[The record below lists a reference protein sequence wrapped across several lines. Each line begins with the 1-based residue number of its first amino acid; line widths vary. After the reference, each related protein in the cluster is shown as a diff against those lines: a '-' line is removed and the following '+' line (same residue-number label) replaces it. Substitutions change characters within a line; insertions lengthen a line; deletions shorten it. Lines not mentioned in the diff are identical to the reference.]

1 MINFATIDFETTG
14 LSSKLD
20 RVIEVGVVR
29 TDIDGKVLAEYTTL
43 INPMRDVGPT
53 QIHGVSAGQVA
64 AAPLFT
70 EILSDLADILNGAVM
85 VAHNAAFDLKFL
97 ISELDRAS
105 CRHGE
110 FDPLCTLY
118 LMKSSQIGGPRKLI
132 DCCNSFDIKVENAH
146 QALSDA
152 RMTSMLLHRLI
163 GDGKTDF
170 DFDPIWIEPELKISK
185 APVTRDAVTPR
196 ESESHY
202 LSKMI
207 SRLGARDDTGLVSA
221 ASVGQYL
228 NLLDMF
234 LEDRRITKEESDEL
248 ISFAEDLN
256 LNEEKVR
263 TLNATY
269 LAGICA
275 AATRDGVVTSVERA
289 DIQNLAV
296 VLGVADW
303 ESLLETSTKPA
314 HFPQVENQ
322 LVAGVSV
329 CFTGEMHKSREDMT
343 SIASSLGLVVMD
355 NVTKKLD
362 LLVVAD
368 PDTASGKARKAR
380 QYGIRIIAESVFLK
394 MAEQAKFKP

>member
-14 LSSKLD
+14 FSSKMD

-43 INPMRDVGPT
+43 INPMRDIGPT
-53 QIHGVSAGQVA
+53 YIHGVSAGQVA
-64 AAPLFT
+64 DAPLFS
-70 EILSDLADILNGAVM
+70 EILFDLAEILNGAVM
-85 VAHNAAFDLKFL
+85 VAHNAAFDTRFL
-97 ISELDRAS
+97 VSELARAN
-105 CRHGE
+105 CKHAE

-118 LMKSSQIGGPRKLI
+118 LMNSSQIAGPRKLI

-152 RMTSMLLHRLI
+152 RMTSKLLHCLI
-163 GDGKTDF
+163 GKEKTDF
-170 DFDPIWIEPELKISK
+170 DFDPIRIESESK
-185 APVTRDAVTPR
+185 NSKSPVTRDAVTPR
-196 ESESHY
+196 ELESHY

-207 SRLGARDDTGLVSA
+207 SRLGSRDDTGLVSA

-234 LEDRRITKEESDEL
+234 LEDRRITKEESDAL
-248 ISFAEDLN
+248 ISFAEDLH
-256 LNEEKVR
+256 LSEEKVR
-263 TLNATY
+263 TLNASY

-275 AATRDGVVTSVERA
+275 AATRDGVVTTVERA

-296 VLGVADW
+296 VLGVTDW
-303 ESLLETSTKPA
+303 ESLLDATSKPA
-314 HFPQVENQ
+314 DFPKVENH
-322 LVAGVSV
+322 LCAGLSV
-329 CFTGEMHKSREDMT
+329 CFTGDMYKSREEMS
-343 SIASSLGLVVMD
+343 SIASSFGLVVLD

-394 MAEQAKFKP
+394 MTEQPSTG